1 MAGVVV
7 EGCALTSI
15 VVTLPIRAESVANLR
30 EGWAARHKR
39 AKAHRHTAWA
49 MLRAEAP
56 ACAIDGRIAVT
67 ITRIA
72 PRPLDSHDN
81 LRTSTKAAVDGI
93 ADWLKLKDNDE
104 RIDWAYAQER
114 GAPKHYAV
122 RVEIRAA
129 A

>member
-1 MAGVVV
+1 M
-7 EGCALTSI
+7 TSI